1 MKGFWKVLV
10 LDVSRAKSVKNS
22 FNWISLL
29 HYCIALK
36 FVSYLGDYDKSKWV
50 SSISPVKKY
59 TNYLGK
65 QSRTITFTFTS
76 LDTAANTFK
85 GEVEQSNSWT

>member
-1 MKGFWKVLV
+1 M
-10 LDVSRAKSVKNS
+10 
-22 FNWISLL
+22 
-29 HYCIALK
+29 
-36 FVSYLGDYDKSKWV
+36 SYLGNCDKSKWV
-50 SSISPVKKY
+50 SSISAVKKY

-85 GEVEQSNSWT
+85 GEVEQSTFWT